1 MIQQCKIPSAKPIW
15 NGFCIVTVR
24 GTEQLR
30 IILRNRNHTG
40 SGSKTAACLISE
52 AESEVCR
59 MKYAVTASEM
69 NACDHG
75 TIEQVGLPAM
85 VLMERAALAVAEVII
100 KRYPDRNRVL
110 IVAGKGNNGGDGLAI
125 GRLLAKAGRQVT
137 FFQMQGNYSEEAW
150 KQREILQHLGFSIC
164 GTWPDGEYDIIID
177 ALFGIGITGEVR
189 EEARAMIRKMNEYR
203 CSFRG
208 KTSFHGETT
217 GTERLIGIAPVICA
231 VDLPSGIDTDTG
243 AVCGEAVK
251 ADLTVTFQY
260 LKKAH
265 LLYPGREY
273 CGKVYLR
280 DVGIEDYGICA
291 ETAFTYEKEE
301 AKKLL
306 PPRKTS
312 GHKGTFGKVL
322 LYAGSREMSGAALLC
337 ARAVLCSGAG
347 MLKVLTEE
355 TNNTLLRAVL
365 PEAILTMDPVK
376 DLEWADVLVAGPGIG
391 TSKEAK
397 ETLTSL
403 LRVSHL
409 PMVLDADALNL
420 LAENPALMELMK
432 EKALNQPV
440 ILTPH
445 PGEFLRLSG
454 IAMTDYQQG
463 REKAIRTFQ
472 NQSHCILVSK
482 DACTMVTDGT
492 ALYLNSTGN
501 DGMAT
506 AGSGDVLTGVIGSI
520 LAQGLPAFEA
530 ASKGVFLHGLAGDE
544 AVLKKGKHGMIAS
557 DLIENLWTY
566 LE

>member
-1 MIQQCKIPSAKPIW
+1 MKYVVTTAEMKACDYGTTGQTGIPS
-15 NGFCIVTVR
+15 
-24 GTEQLR
+24 
-30 IILRNRNHTG
+30 
-40 SGSKTAACLISE
+40 
-52 AESEVCR
+52 
-59 MKYAVTASEM
+59 
-69 NACDHG
+69 
-75 TIEQVGLPAM
+75 M
-85 VLMERAALAVAEVII
+85 VLMERAALAVAEVLI

-110 IVAGKGNNGGDGLAI
+110 VVAGKGNNGGDGLAI

-137 FFQMQGNYSEEAW
+137 FFQMSGNYSEEAR
-150 KQREILQHLGFSIC
+150 KQREILLHLGFSIC
-164 GTWPDGEYDIIID
+164 DIWPDGEYDIIID
-177 ALFGIGITGEVR
+177 ALLGIGITGEVQ
-189 EEARAMIRKMNEYR
+189 EDTRAIIQHMNQCRRQNTSGDLKTHRMI
-203 CSFRG
+203 
-208 KTSFHGETT
+208 
-217 GTERLIGIAPVICA
+217 PVICA

-280 DVGIEDYGICA
+280 DVGIENYGICA

-301 AKKLL
+301 AKNLL
-306 PPRKTS
+306 PQRKTS

-355 TNNTLLRAVL
+355 TNHTLLRTVL
-365 PEAILTMDPVK
+365 PEAMIATDPVK
-376 DLEWADVLVAGPGIG
+376 DLKWADVLVAGPGIG
-391 TSKEAK
+391 TSEEAK
-397 ETLTSL
+397 ETLTGL
-403 LRVSHL
+403 LRASHL
-409 PMVLDADALNL
+409 PTVLDADALNL
-420 LAENPALMELMK
+420 VAEDSALMELLR
-432 EKALNQPV
+432 EKALNLPV
-440 ILTPH
+440 VLTPH
-445 PGEFLRLSG
+445 PGELLRLSG
-454 IAMTDYQQG
+454 LTMADYQQE
-463 REKAIRTFQ
+463 REKTIRTLQ
-472 NQSHCILVSK
+472 EQCHCVLVSK
-482 DACTMVTDGT
+482 DACTLVTDGA

-506 AGSGDVLTGVIGSI
+506 AGSGDVLTGVIGSL
-520 LAQGLPAFEA
+520 LAQGIPAFDA

-544 AVLKKGKHGMIAS
+544 AALKKGKHGMIAS

>member
-1 MIQQCKIPSAKPIW
+1 MK
-15 NGFCIVTVR
+15 
-24 GTEQLR
+24 
-30 IILRNRNHTG
+30 
-40 SGSKTAACLISE
+40 
-52 AESEVCR
+52 EVL
-59 MKYAVTASEM
+59 TASEM
-69 NACDHG
+69 KACDHG
-75 TIEQVGLPAM
+75 TIEQAGIPSM

-100 KRYPDRNRVL
+100 KRYPDRNRIL

-137 FFQMQGNYSEEAW
+137 FFQMSGNYSEEAR
-150 KQREILQHLGFSIC
+150 KQREILLHLGFSIC
-164 GTWPDGEYDIIID
+164 DIWPDGEYDIIID
-177 ALFGIGITGEVR
+177 ALLGIGITGEVR
-189 EEARAMIRKMNEYR
+189 EEARAVIQHMNQCRRQNTGGDRKTY
-203 CSFRG
+203 
-208 KTSFHGETT
+208 
-217 GTERLIGIAPVICA
+217 GIIPVICA

-243 AVCGEAVK
+243 AICGEAVK

-355 TNNTLLRAVL
+355 TNHALLRVVL
-365 PEAILTMDPVK
+365 PEAMLATDPVK
-376 DLEWADVLVAGPGIG
+376 DLKWADVLVAGPGIG

-403 LRVSHL
+403 LCASHL
-409 PMVLDADALNL
+409 PTVLDADVLNL
-420 LAENPALMELMK
+420 LAEEPALMELVK

-445 PGEFLRLSG
+445 PGEFLRLSHLS
-454 IAMTDYQQG
+454 MTDYQNG
-463 REKAIRTFQ
+463 REKAIRAFQ
-472 NQSHCILVSK
+472 KQCRCILVSK
-482 DACTMVTDGT
+482 DACTMVTDGA

-506 AGSGDVLTGVIGSI
+506 AGSGDVLTGVIGSL

-544 AVLKKGKHGMIAS
+544 AALKKGKHGMIAS

>member
-1 MIQQCKIPSAKPIW
+1 
-15 NGFCIVTVR
+15 
-24 GTEQLR
+24 
-30 IILRNRNHTG
+30 
-40 SGSKTAACLISE
+40 
-52 AESEVCR
+52 
-59 MKYAVTASEM
+59 MKYVVTASEM
-69 NACDHG
+69 KACDHG
-75 TIEQVGLPAM
+75 TIEQAGIPSM

-100 KRYPDRNRVL
+100 KRYPDRNRIL

-137 FFQMQGNYSEEAW
+137 FFQLQGNYSEEAG
-150 KQREILQHLGFSIC
+150 KQREILLHLGFSIC
-164 GTWPDGEYDIIID
+164 DTWPDGEYDIIID
-177 ALFGIGITGEVR
+177 ALLGIGITGEVR
-189 EEARAMIRKMNEYR
+189 EEARAMIRKINEYR
-203 CSFRG
+203 CSFQG
-208 KTSFHGETT
+208 KTSFHGEKA
-217 GTERLIGIAPVICA
+217 GAERLDGISPVICA

-260 LKKAH
+260 RKKAH
-265 LLYPGREY
+265 LLYPGKEY
-273 CGKVYLR
+273 CGRVYLR
-280 DVGIEDYGICA
+280 DVGIENYGICA

-301 AKKLL
+301 AKNLL
-306 PPRKTS
+306 PQRKTS

-337 ARAVLCSGAG
+337 TRAVLCSGAG

-355 TNNTLLRAVL
+355 SNHTLLHMVL
-365 PEAILTMDPVK
+365 PEAMLATDPVK

-391 TSKEAK
+391 TSKETK
-397 ETLTSL
+397 ENLAIL
-403 LRVSHL
+403 LREAKI

-420 LAENPALMELMK
+420 IAEDPALMELVK
-432 EKALNQPV
+432 EKASKQPV

-454 IAMTDYQQG
+454 FAMTDYEQE

-472 NQSHCILVSK
+472 EQSHCILVSK
-482 DACTMVTDGT
+482 DACTVVTDGA

-506 AGSGDVLTGVIGSI
+506 AGSGDVLTGVIGSL

-544 AVLKKGKHGMIAS
+544 AALKKGKHGMIAS

>member
-1 MIQQCKIPSAKPIW
+1 
-15 NGFCIVTVR
+15 
-24 GTEQLR
+24 
-30 IILRNRNHTG
+30 
-40 SGSKTAACLISE
+40 
-52 AESEVCR
+52 
-59 MKYAVTASEM
+59 MKYVVTASEM
-69 NACDHG
+69 KACDQG
-75 TIEQVGLPAM
+75 TIEQVGIPSM
-85 VLMERAALAVAEVII
+85 VLMERAALAVTEVLIR
-100 KRYPDRNRVL
+100 RYPDRNRVL

-137 FFQMQGNYSEEAW
+137 FFQLQGNYSEETR

-164 GTWPDGEYDIIID
+164 DTWPDGEYDIIID
-177 ALFGIGITGEVR
+177 ALLGIGITGEVR
-189 EEARAMIRKMNEYR
+189 EHARAVIQHMNQYRRQNTGGDRKT
-203 CSFRG
+203 F
-208 KTSFHGETT
+208 
-217 GTERLIGIAPVICA
+217 GIIPVICA

-280 DVGIEDYGICA
+280 DVGIENYGICA

-301 AKKLL
+301 AKNLL
-306 PPRKTS
+306 PQRKIS

-355 TNNTLLRAVL
+355 TNHTLLSTVL
-365 PEAILTMDPVK
+365 PEAMLATDPVK
-376 DLEWADVLVAGPGIG
+376 DLKWADVLVTGPGIG

-397 ETLTSL
+397 ETLTIL
-403 LRVSHL
+403 LRESKI

-420 LAENPALMELMK
+420 IAEDPELMELVK
-432 EKALNQPV
+432 EKASKQPV

-454 IAMTDYQQG
+454 FTMTDYQQG
-463 REKAIRTFQ
+463 RETVIRAFQ
-472 NQSHCILVSK
+472 EQSHCVLVSK
-482 DACTMVTDGT
+482 DACTAVTDGA

-506 AGSGDVLTGVIGSI
+506 AGSGDVLTGIIGSL

-544 AVLKKGKHGMIAS
+544 AALKKGKRGMIAS

>member
-1 MIQQCKIPSAKPIW
+1 MKYVVTSAEMKACDYGTTRQTGIPS
-15 NGFCIVTVR
+15 
-24 GTEQLR
+24 
-30 IILRNRNHTG
+30 
-40 SGSKTAACLISE
+40 
-52 AESEVCR
+52 
-59 MKYAVTASEM
+59 
-69 NACDHG
+69 
-75 TIEQVGLPAM
+75 M

-100 KRYPDRNRVL
+100 KRYPDRNRIL

-137 FFQMQGNYSEEAW
+137 FFQLQGNYSEEAG
-150 KQREILQHLGFSIC
+150 KQREILLHLGFSIC
-164 GTWPDGEYDIIID
+164 DTWPDGEYDIIID
-177 ALFGIGITGEVR
+177 ALLGIGITGEVR
-189 EEARAMIRKMNEYR
+189 EETREMIHKMNEYR
-203 CSFRG
+203 RSFQRG
-208 KTSFHGETT
+208 SSFGGEIS
-217 GTERLIGIAPVICA
+217 GAERLNKAAPVICA

-265 LLYPGREY
+265 LLYPGKEY
-273 CGKVYLR
+273 CGRVYLR
-280 DVGIEDYGICA
+280 DVGIENYGICA

-301 AKKLL
+301 AKNLL
-306 PPRKTS
+306 PQRKTS

-347 MLKVLTEE
+347 MLKVVTEE
-355 TNNTLLRAVL
+355 TNHTLLRTVL
-365 PEAILTMDPVK
+365 PEAMIATDPVK

-391 TSKEAK
+391 TSEEAK
-397 ETLTSL
+397 ETLTGL
-403 LRVSHL
+403 LRASCL
-409 PMVLDADALNL
+409 PTVLDADALNL
-420 LAENPALMELMK
+420 LAEDQELMELVK
-432 EKALNQPV
+432 EKASKQPV

-454 IAMTDYQQG
+454 LTMADYQQE
-463 REKAIRTFQ
+463 REKVIRTLQ
-472 NQSHCILVSK
+472 EQCHCVLVSK
-482 DACTMVTDGT
+482 DACTLVTDGA

-506 AGSGDVLTGVIGSI
+506 AGSGDVLTGVIGSL

-544 AVLKKGKHGMIAS
+544 AALKKGKHGMIAS
-557 DLIENLWTY
+557 DLIESLWTY

>member
-1 MIQQCKIPSAKPIW
+1 MK
-15 NGFCIVTVR
+15 
-24 GTEQLR
+24 
-30 IILRNRNHTG
+30 
-40 SGSKTAACLISE
+40 
-52 AESEVCR
+52 EVL
-59 MKYAVTASEM
+59 TASEM
-69 NACDHG
+69 KACDHG
-75 TIEQVGLPAM
+75 TIEQAGIPSM
-85 VLMERAALAVAEVII
+85 VLMERAALAVTEVII

-110 IVAGKGNNGGDGLAI
+110 VVAGKGNNGGDGLAI

-137 FFQMQGNYSEEAW
+137 FFQMSGNYSEEAR
-150 KQREILQHLGFSIC
+150 KQREILLHLGFSIC
-164 GTWPDGEYDIIID
+164 DIWPDGEYDIIID
-177 ALFGIGITGEVR
+177 ALLGIGITGEVR
-189 EEARAMIRKMNEYR
+189 EDTRAIIQHMNQCRRQNTSGDLKTHRMI
-203 CSFRG
+203 
-208 KTSFHGETT
+208 
-217 GTERLIGIAPVICA
+217 PVICA

-280 DVGIEDYGICA
+280 DVGIENYGICA

-301 AKKLL
+301 AKNLL
-306 PPRKTS
+306 PQRKTS

-355 TNNTLLRAVL
+355 TNHTLLRTVL
-365 PEAILTMDPVK
+365 PEAMIATDPVK
-376 DLEWADVLVAGPGIG
+376 DLKWADVLVAGPGIG
-391 TSKEAK
+391 TSEEAK
-397 ETLTSL
+397 ETLTGL
-403 LRVSHL
+403 LRASHL
-409 PMVLDADALNL
+409 PTVLDADALNL
-420 LAENPALMELMK
+420 VAEDSALMELLR
-432 EKALNQPV
+432 EKALNLPV
-440 ILTPH
+440 VLTPH
-445 PGEFLRLSG
+445 PGELLRLSG
-454 IAMTDYQQG
+454 LTMADYQQE
-463 REKAIRTFQ
+463 REKTIRTLQ
-472 NQSHCILVSK
+472 EQCHCVLVSK
-482 DACTMVTDGT
+482 DACTLVTDGA

-506 AGSGDVLTGVIGSI
+506 AGSGDVLTGVIGSL
-520 LAQGLPAFEA
+520 LAQGIPAFDA

-544 AVLKKGKHGMIAS
+544 AALKKGKHGMIAS